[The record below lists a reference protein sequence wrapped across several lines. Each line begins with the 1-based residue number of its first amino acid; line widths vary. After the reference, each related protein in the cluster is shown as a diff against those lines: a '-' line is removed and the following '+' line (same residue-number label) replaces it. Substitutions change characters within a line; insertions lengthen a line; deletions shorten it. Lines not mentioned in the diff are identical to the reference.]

1 MTSVCLPYLKKT
13 FFDIFTAN
21 PSHISGTL
29 ISLVNSG
36 IMIHMVT
43 LLTIIE
49 EDKKSREL
57 PKMNKKNYLV

>member
-1 MTSVCLPYLKKT
+1 M
-13 FFDIFTAN
+13 IAN

-29 ISLVNSG
+29 ISLINSG

-57 PKMNKKNYLV
+57 PKKNLKKLPGV